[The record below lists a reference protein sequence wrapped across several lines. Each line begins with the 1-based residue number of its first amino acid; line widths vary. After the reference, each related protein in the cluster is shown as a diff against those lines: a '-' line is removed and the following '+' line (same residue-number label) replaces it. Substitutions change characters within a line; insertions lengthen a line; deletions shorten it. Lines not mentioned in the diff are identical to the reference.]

1 MNGGPA
7 MTMHRAQNDNSRF
20 HLGYLTVN
28 RQDPLSGAEVRFDR
42 LDILLTDAVFQA
54 SNGGIY
60 RKLRAKGQN
69 GETYYGSAFAGKER
83 NFAKSMTLIVYYGS
97 EKLTVP
103 VPVEDI
109 AVGNVSSLDL
119 FCTISASEQTARPV
133 APEPAAKP
141 VDLHEDRLWLV
152 TETFIRAQPI
162 KAKDQLT
169 KLRRAVTL
177 IYHPDQYAENER
189 DIRTRIIAR
198 ANDLIDKI
206 GQQIAA

>member
-1 MNGGPA
+1 
-7 MTMHRAQNDNSRF
+7 MTMRRAHNDNSRF
-20 HLGYLTVN
+20 HLGFLTVN
-28 RQDPLSGAEVRFDR
+28 RQDEGTGADVRVDK
-42 LDILLTDAVFQA
+42 LDIHLTDAVFQA
-54 SNGGIY
+54 TNGGFY
-60 RKLRAKGQN
+60 RKLRATGQD
-69 GETYYGSAFAGKER
+69 GTTYYGSAFAGRER
-83 NFAKSMTLIVYYGS
+83 DFTKSMTLVVYFGS
-97 EKLTVP
+97 DKLTVP
-103 VPVEDI
+103 VPVTDL
-109 AVGNVSSLDL
+109 AVGDISSLEL
-119 FCTISASEQTARPV
+119 SCTVPASHQKDRPM

-141 VDLHEDRLWLV
+141 ADLQEDRLWSV

-198 ANDLIDKI
+198 ANDLIDKM

>member
-1 MNGGPA
+1 
-7 MTMHRAQNDNSRF
+7 
-20 HLGYLTVN
+20 
-28 RQDPLSGAEVRFDR
+28 
-42 LDILLTDAVFQA
+42 
-54 SNGGIY
+54 
-60 RKLRAKGQN
+60 
-69 GETYYGSAFAGKER
+69 
-83 NFAKSMTLIVYYGS
+83 MTLVVYFGS
-97 EKLTVP
+97 DKLAVP
-103 VPVEDI
+103 VPVADL
-109 AVGNVSSLDL
+109 AVGDISSLEL
-119 FCTISASEQTARPV
+119 SCTLQAAHQKARPM
-133 APEPAAKP
+133 APEPAAKQA
-141 VDLHEDRLWLV
+141 DLQEDSLWSV